1 MKHLGKNWRKLGRV
15 SVCLLA
21 LIPTF
26 LYAGGGAFNTLVVVN
41 TQSADS
47 VELGDYYAAAYD
59 IPAHHICPLSI
70 PTNTVSVSSNQLASL
85 LLTPIRN
92 HIASNQLT
100 GQIDYVVLC
109 GDIPTRVNMREG
121 LSASLFYGFKNAPG
135 YHDAPVSCK
144 LPEYTSNAY
153 YRAERAFRSAD
164 GWSGTNGFIT
174 FHLIA
179 FDLATAKEVV
189 DRGRTSQST
198 FPNAG
203 MYLYHLGDAHRGVRE
218 RFFANAQFSFTALP
232 GLPATCT
239 IGPYYTAISGRTN
252 VIGYHDGY
260 GTISAAIRTNNTWLP
275 GAYADHMTSCGGMIP
290 DPCYGQSTILDWMH
304 IGATASFGTVAEP
317 CSYYSK
323 FPDPLMAFY
332 YARGFTIG
340 ESYAMS
346 VFAPYEGLFAGDPLA
361 APFAAPPVIAIT
373 SPAPHQIVSGTLQ
386 LNPTAT
392 PHSRGVPARSLDL
405 YLNGRWRAALTN
417 LTPTPGN
424 ELSVVIN
431 NRTNTVTVAPGDTLC
446 NVVSNLADAVNADT
460 PCIAFARPWGDRLEL
475 IYKNFDLAGNHLP
488 VSAFAATGSASVL
501 TLGTGL
507 AATNLHPSTYP
518 ARKRLFLYGHTN
530 GVSTNVANAGDTIT
544 LTITLTNG
552 VAVTNHFIATAG
564 QTIRSLIEQIQ
575 FAINTNP
582 VLKASNG
589 IRFAYLANG
598 IGNVLN
604 DGTLLARTNGPD
616 GQAIR
621 VDFTIT
627 PVSTNSGFSTNSNF
641 SSQLDDNAYD
651 LLPRASILFHVRPEN
666 AILTTTATLDT
677 TQLPDGPHTLDFIA
691 RDGTAVAAQSRHTLP
706 VIVANTTLVLRVH
719 TTPHGTP
726 TPPPGITLH
735 PPNATIT
742 NTVTPPPPADGTQY
756 ACTGWTLLGNAP
768 PAGTGAT
775 AIITLTNH
783 AELTWHWTTNH
794 WLATTA
800 APHDTGAVTPAPSWQ
815 PANATIH
822 VTATPAPYHH
832 FTHWTG
838 TIATTTNNPLPLHMN
853 APHNLQA
860 TFAPNLAAN
869 QTPEWWLAAHGW
881 TNNFDAAALADPDTD
896 GYPTWQEYIAD
907 TDPNDPQS
915 HPRLTHIDLL
925 TDPDT
930 RPILLWPA
938 STARTYTIE
947 YTDDLLTGTWTTQ
960 HLNLGASQWTDTNP
974 PPLTNRT
981 YRLSPRLP
989 P

>member
-1 MKHLGKNWRKLGRV
+1 MFSCRDWTVKHLGKNWRKLGRV

-203 MYLYHLGDAHRGVRE
+203 MYLYHLGDAYRGVRE

-239 IGPYYTAISGRTN
+239 IGPYYTAISNRTN

-346 VFAPYEGLFAGDPLA
+346 VFAPYAGLFAGDPLA

-373 SPAPHQIVSGTLQ
+373 SPAPHQIVSGALQ

-392 PHSRGVPARSLDL
+392 PHPRGVPARSLDL
-405 YLNGRWRAALTN
+405 YLNGRHHTN
-417 LTPTPGN
+417 LITLKPTPGN
-424 ELSVVIN
+424 QLGVVIN
-431 NRTNTVTVAPGDTLC
+431 GRTNRVTAGPQDTLETLLIT
-446 NVVSNLADAVNADT
+446 LANQINNNPLLTVLAT
-460 PCIAFARPWGDRLEL
+460 PFPDRLE
-475 IYKNFDLAGNHLP
+475 IIHNRFNHAGDNLP
-488 VSAFAATGSASVL
+488 VSAFAAKGLASTL
-501 TLGTGL
+501 TLGVGL
-507 AATNLHPSTYP
+507 SATNLTPSIYP
-518 ARKRLFLYGHTN
+518 AREFVYVG
-530 GVSTNVANAGDTIT
+530 GPANSNDTLTCVIT
-544 LTITLTNG
+544 LADSTVVSNQ
-552 VAVTNHFIATAG
+552 FIAAQGETGAAVLERL
-564 QTIRSLIEQIQ
+564 RS
-575 FAINTNP
+575 AINTNP
-582 VLKASNG
+582 LLQQSNG
-589 IRFAYLANG
+589 VYYDRLAAGANNSG
-598 IGNVLN
+598 AII
-604 DGTLLARTNGPD
+604 ARTNGPD

>member
-1 MKHLGKNWRKLGRV
+1 MKQLGKNWRKRGQV
-15 SVCLLA
+15 GACLLA

-239 IGPYYTAISGRTN
+239 IGPYYTAISNRTN

-392 PHSRGVPARSLDL
+392 PHPRGVPARSLDL
-405 YLNGRWRAALTN
+405 YLNGRHHTN
-417 LTPTPGN
+417 LITLKPTPGN
-424 ELSVVIN
+424 QLGVVIN
-431 NRTNTVTVAPGDTLC
+431 GRTNTVTVAPGDTLC

-460 PCIAFARPWGDRLEL
+460 PDIAFARPWGDRLEL
-475 IYKNFDLAGNHLP
+475 IYKNFDHLGDNLP
-488 VSAFAATGSASVL
+488 VSAFAVKGLASTL
-501 TLGTGL
+501 TLGVGL
-507 AATNLHPSTYP
+507 SATNLTPSIYP
-518 ARKRLFLYGHTN
+518 AREFVYVG
-530 GVSTNVANAGDTIT
+530 GPANSNDTLTCVIT
-544 LTITLTNG
+544 LADSTVVSNQ
-552 VAVTNHFIATAG
+552 FIAAQGETGAAVLERL
-564 QTIRSLIEQIQ
+564 RS
-575 FAINTNP
+575 AINTNP
-582 VLKASNG
+582 LLQQSNG
-589 IRFAYLANG
+589 VYYDRLAAGANNSG
-598 IGNVLN
+598 AII
-604 DGTLLARTNGPD
+604 ARTNGPD

-627 PVSTNSGFSTNSNF
+627 PVSTNGFSTNSNF
-641 SSQLDDNAYD
+641 SSQLDDNAD
-651 LLPRASILFHVRPEN
+651 DIRPRANILFHVRPETEN

-719 TTPHGTP
+719 TTPHGAA

-742 NTVTPPPPADGTQY
+742 NTITPPPPADGTQY

-800 APHDTGAVTPAPSWQ
+800 DPHDTGAVIPAPSWQ
-815 PANATIH
+815 PADATIH

-853 APHNLQA
+853 TPHTLHA

-925 TDPDT
+925 TDPAT

-947 YTDDLLTGTWTTQ
+947 YTDDLLTGTWTPQ

-974 PPLTNRT
+974 PPHTNRF

>member
-1 MKHLGKNWRKLGRV
+1 MY
-15 SVCLLA
+15 
-21 LIPTF
+21 F
-26 LYAGGGAFNTLVVVN
+26 GGPSNANDTLTCVI
-41 TQSADS
+41 TLADS
-47 VELGDYYAAAYD
+47 
-59 IPAHHICPLSI
+59 
-70 PTNTVSVSSNQLASL
+70 T
-85 LLTPIRN
+85 
-92 HIASNQLT
+92 
-100 GQIDYVVLC
+100 
-109 GDIPTRVNMREG
+109 
-121 LSASLFYGFKNAPG
+121 
-135 YHDAPVSCK
+135 
-144 LPEYTSNAY
+144 
-153 YRAERAFRSAD
+153 
-164 GWSGTNGFIT
+164 
-174 FHLIA
+174 
-179 FDLATAKEVV
+179 
-189 DRGRTSQST
+189 
-198 FPNAG
+198 
-203 MYLYHLGDAHRGVRE
+203 
-218 RFFANAQFSFTALP
+218 
-232 GLPATCT
+232 
-239 IGPYYTAISGRTN
+239 
-252 VIGYHDGY
+252 
-260 GTISAAIRTNNTWLP
+260 
-275 GAYADHMTSCGGMIP
+275 
-290 DPCYGQSTILDWMH
+290 
-304 IGATASFGTVAEP
+304 
-317 CSYYSK
+317 
-323 FPDPLMAFY
+323 
-332 YARGFTIG
+332 
-340 ESYAMS
+340 
-346 VFAPYEGLFAGDPLA
+346 
-361 APFAAPPVIAIT
+361 
-373 SPAPHQIVSGTLQ
+373 
-386 LNPTAT
+386 
-392 PHSRGVPARSLDL
+392 
-405 YLNGRWRAALTN
+405 
-417 LTPTPGN
+417 
-424 ELSVVIN
+424 
-431 NRTNTVTVAPGDTLC
+431 
-446 NVVSNLADAVNADT
+446 VVSNQ
-460 PCIAFARPWGDRLEL
+460 
-475 IYKNFDLAGNHLP
+475 
-488 VSAFAATGSASVL
+488 
-501 TLGTGL
+501 
-507 AATNLHPSTYP
+507 
-518 ARKRLFLYGHTN
+518 
-530 GVSTNVANAGDTIT
+530 
-544 LTITLTNG
+544 
-552 VAVTNHFIATAG
+552 FIAAQGETGAAVLERL
-564 QTIRSLIEQIQ
+564 RS
-575 FAINTNP
+575 AINTN
-582 VLKASNG
+582 LLLQQSNG
-589 IRFAYLANG
+589 VYYDRLAAGANNSG
-598 IGNVLN
+598 AII
-604 DGTLLARTNGPD
+604 ARTNGPD

-719 TTPHGTP
+719 TTPLGTP
-726 TPPPGITLH
+726 TPPPGISLH
-735 PPNATIT
+735 PPNATST

-881 TNNFDAAALADPDTD
+881 TNNFDDAALADPDTVV
-896 GYPTWQEYIAD
+896 YPTWQEYIAD

-925 TDPDT
+925 TDPAT

-947 YTDDLLTGTWTTQ
+947 YTDDLLTSTWTTQ

-981 YRLSPRLP
+981 YRLSARLP